1 MPLKPRRHLCV
12 SARERRMTNETSRSK
27 EATDYLVGRSPANGD
42 EVAVTFGLRKGEHDG
57 Q

>member
-1 MPLKPRRHLCV
+1 
-12 SARERRMTNETSRSK
+12 MTNETSRSK